1 MLNLTKL
8 EFISLD
14 ISENNY
20 LLEII
25 DAKIHQAINLGET
38 IKAENN
44 ISLQDTVPLPQKYIG
59 MGSNIYSIISAE
71 QLK

>member
-38 IKAENN
+38 IKVENN
-44 ISLQDTVPLPQKYIG
+44 ISLQDTVPLTQIYIG

>member
-20 LLEII
+20 LSEII
-25 DAKIHQAINLGET
+25 DAEIHQAINLGET
-38 IKAENN
+38 IKVENN
-44 ISLQDTVPLPQKYIG
+44 TSLQDTVPLPQKYIG
-59 MGSNIYSIISAE
+59 MGSNIYSIIYEE